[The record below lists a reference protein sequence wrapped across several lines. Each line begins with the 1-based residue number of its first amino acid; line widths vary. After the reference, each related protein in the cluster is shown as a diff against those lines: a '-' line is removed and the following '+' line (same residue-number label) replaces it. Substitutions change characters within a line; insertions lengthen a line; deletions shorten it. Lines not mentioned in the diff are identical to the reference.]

1 MACHHLFVLEL
12 VKEQGQ
18 ECERDRAPFQE
29 WALQLIQ
36 VKRWK
41 AEKEK
46 QKLPQPKPW
55 EAKLVHLEGK
65 EKLHP

>member
-18 ECERDRAPFQE
+18 ESERDRAQE

-36 VKRWK
+36 VQRWK

-55 EAKLVHLEGK
+55 EAKLVHLGGK